1 MQAVGT
7 GAGSVCVC
15 MRCSGDGGAAT
26 AVFFLNWCFEHFSGL
41 PHLFP
46 PPASLSFSPPNQPFY
61 FPLFK
66 NKKSSN
72 GTRGLV
78 ASGNNILPS
87 AGLLK

>member
-26 AVFFLNWCFEHFSGL
+26 AAYFFLIGVLSISLVFLISPL
-41 PHLFP
+41 
-46 PPASLSFSPPNQPFY
+46 PASFSFSPPNQPFY